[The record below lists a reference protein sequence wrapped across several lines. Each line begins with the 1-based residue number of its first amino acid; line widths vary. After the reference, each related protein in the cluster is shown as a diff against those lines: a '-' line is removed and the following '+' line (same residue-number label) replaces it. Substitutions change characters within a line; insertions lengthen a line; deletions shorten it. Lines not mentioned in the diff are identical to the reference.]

1 MKKRVWMLLLRLK
14 GVSTK
19 TFRVRATTSVSKGVS
34 TGIISIVRGARCR
47 AGGDG
52 EIVCTS

>member
-1 MKKRVWMLLLRLK
+1 MLLLRLK

-34 TGIISIVRGARCR
+34 TGIISIVRGTRCR